1 MKLTN
6 TNLDNET
13 PEFNGGSNAFYLTVI
28 GSDYHL
34 FNAVWGI

>member
-13 PEFNGGSNAFYLTVI
+13 PGFNGGSNAFYLTVF
-28 GSDYHL
+28 GSEYHHM
-34 FNAVWGI
+34 NAVWGI